1 MNVEGH
7 SGNHFLWL
15 QGLPNEQILSRLHE
29 TYRPDV
35 IQLRAVQSW
44 THDFSTSRI
53 GLDSAPRPGSLIDTG
68 FMTDLVALHKCE
80 PFLSQQAIAQRL
92 NIHQKSVSGI
102 LAMGPCLIKMDF
114 KWISA
119 NG

>member
-7 SGNHFLWL
+7 SSNHFLWL
-15 QGLPNEQILSRLHE
+15 QGLPNEQILSQLHE

-44 THDFSTSRI
+44 THDFSISRT
-53 GLDSAPRPGSLIDTG
+53 GLNSAPRPLSLIDTG
-68 FMTDLVALHKCE
+68 FMTDLVDLDKCE
-80 PFLSQQAIAQRL
+80 PFLSQQAIVQRL

-102 LAMGPCLIKMDF
+102 FAMGPRLRKMDF
-114 KWISA
+114 KWILTIS
-119 NG
+119 